1 MASAAQPAPWRGRT
15 GAAAGA
21 QASCQ
26 GAGPHQRAQQVHHP
40 LAVRPAADEHAHRPV
55 AADRVLVGLRAA
67 RPPQRLSKALRHP
80 RKRQES
86 ICQSAGARTQTGRP
100 ESGGQRR
107 GRRRARAE
115 ERRSRA
121 ARRWS
126 AGRPGARAMMYRPAA
141 CGATLPP
148 VGPSTSGC
156 PAMGDASVSSMLLV
170 ELPAMAALGPPSAS
184 LSKLCSTYA
193 PGSQPLPGVRAICFI

>member
-1 MASAAQPAPWRGRT
+1 LPSAQPQMSTLTGRSLLTAYWLGCARQRRLSSAINPSATLDEAGEHLSERGRAHAD
-15 GAAAGA
+15 G
-21 QASCQ
+21 QAN
-26 GAGPHQRAQQVHHP
+26 
-40 LAVRPAADEHAHRPV
+40 L
-55 AADRVLVGLRAA
+55 
-67 RPPQRLSKALRHP
+67 
-80 RKRQES
+80 
-86 ICQSAGARTQTGRP
+86 
-100 ESGGQRR
+100 GGQRR

-121 ARRWS
+121 ARRRS